1 MVDAE
6 IIRYTIEQIGKS
18 KMGESFELSE
28 VAKEIS
34 FANWEELME
43 PVQLVADVMVQ
54 QGKLELKGSE
64 ITYLGSHSR

>member
-54 QGKLELKGSE
+54 QGKLELNGSE